1 VSVSV
6 TVPVTVTVPATV
18 PGPVGGGQQQPAR
31 QTPRLRP
38 LSAEEH
44 REFALAR
51 LRTFEHLPYFQHAIL
66 ALRPIAAEGLGTFA
80 VDRYWRLY
88 IDPQSLREWGTAE
101 AGGVLGHEVEHMV
114 RDHAGRGEAVGSHR
128 HPLAWNYATDAA
140 INPGLL
146 AQSVPLPEGVITPE
160 ALDLAP
166 GGFEE
171 SYFQQVCATLPA
183 EGNDGEVGCGS
194 GAGEPAAGWEL
205 GPSDCGPEGVGAPVG
220 PARGD
225 LIRRVTAQA
234 VREHAASGRGTVPAS
249 LARWAEDELRAPTL
263 DWKRLLSALVR
274 RAIHYQAG
282 RAEQTFA
289 RLPRVRVPGF
299 ILPGAQER
307 QITVAIVADT
317 SGSMSGAH
325 LNAAVA
331 EVGGVVRAAGIRGRG
346 VPVLA
351 CDADVAATTH
361 VRRLAGL
368 GASID
373 LAGGGGTDMR
383 VGIAAAEALRPRPDV
398 IVVLTDGF
406 TPWPAT
412 PTRASLIAGIIN
424 STGEVAVAADG
435 GNPYAVPSWAH
446 TVGIATAD

>member
-1 VSVSV
+1 MSAAVSAEAPGAQASGAQ
-6 TVPVTVTVPATV
+6 VPK
-18 PGPVGGGQQQPAR
+18 
-31 QTPRLRP
+31 LRP
-38 LSAEEH
+38 LTDDEH
-44 REFALAR
+44 QAFALAR
-51 LRTFEHLPYFQHAIL
+51 LRTLEHLPYFQHAIL
-66 ALRPIAAEGLGTFA
+66 ALRPLAAEGLGTFA

-101 AGGVLGHEVEHMV
+101 ASGVLGHEVEHMV
-114 RDHAGRGEAVGSHR
+114 RDHAGRGEAIGSHR

-171 SYFQQVCATLPA
+171 SYFQQLCASLPPDESD
-183 EGNDGEVGCGS
+183 EGEAGCGS
-194 GAGEPAAGWEL
+194 GAGGPAAGWEL
-205 GPSDCGPEGVGAPVG
+205 GQSDSGPEGVAAPVG

-225 LIRRVTAQA
+225 LIRRATAQA

-249 LARWAEDELRAPTL
+249 LARWAEDQLRAPAL
-263 DWKRLLSALVR
+263 DWKRLLPALVR

-282 RAEQTFA
+282 RREQTFA

-299 ILPGAQER
+299 ILPGAQDR

-317 SGSMSGAH
+317 SASMSAAH

-368 GASID
+368 GSSID

-398 IVVLTDGF
+398 IVVLTDGY

-424 STGEVAVAADG
+424 STGEVPLAPDG